1 MRRALLLL
9 SLLLATDAT
18 ADDLVLRAGNLRIEV
33 DEAAAYPGGLLV
45 VRLRSPRPLATTY
58 AILDGWRFPFF
69 ASRGVLRALVPIQVG
84 TRPGPARLGIEIRG
98 ARGRRRV
105 PVDVQ
110 VLPRSYPPR
119 VRVVPETERP
129 LFALPSR
136 ARDARL
142 LLQALRTIST
152 APAWSGRFQSPL
164 AEGPGQ
170 TGSGFGGVS
179 TYVGGSPVE
188 EMTDSIH
195 GEYHRGLDFEVPPGT
210 PVLAPAAGT
219 VLLARPLALSGITVV
234 LDHGQGVISALYH
247 LSRLDV
253 RDGQRVD
260 AGAPVG
266 LSGASGLAIGAHLHW
281 GVYVHAIA
289 VDPTAFEKLMN

>member
-1 MRRALLLL
+1 MRRALLLC
-9 SLLLATDAT
+9 SLLLATDAA
-18 ADDLVLRAGNLRIEV
+18 ADQVVGRAGNLRIEV
-33 DEAAAYPGGLLV
+33 DDAAAYPGGLLV
-45 VRLRSPRPLATTY
+45 VRLRSPRPLAATY

-84 TRPGPARLGIEIRG
+84 TRPGPATLGIEIRG

-105 PVDVQ
+105 PLVVQ
-110 VLPRSYPPR
+110 VVPRSYPPR
-119 VRVVPETERP
+119 VRVVPEAERP

-136 ARDARL
+136 TRDARV
-142 LLQALRTIST
+142 LLQALRTISP
-152 APAWSGRFQSPL
+152 APAWSGRFQSPV
-164 AEGPGQ
+164 AAGARP

-179 TYVGGSPVE
+179 TYIGGSPVE

-195 GEYHRGLDFEVPPGT
+195 GEYHRGLDFEVAPGT

-219 VLLARPLALSGITVV
+219 VILARPLALAGIALVI
-234 LDHGQGVISALYH
+234 DHGQGVISALYH
-247 LSRLDV
+247 LSRLDA
-253 RDGQRVD
+253 REGQRVD

-289 VDPTAFEKLMN
+289 VDPTAFEKLAN

>member
-1 MRRALLLL
+1 MRRALLLF
-9 SLLLATDAT
+9 SLLLANDAT
-18 ADDLVLRAGNLRIEV
+18 GEEVRRAGNLRIEM

-45 VRLRSPRPLATTY
+45 VRLRSPRPLAATY

-84 TRPGPARLGIEIRG
+84 TPPGPATLGIEIRG
-98 ARGRRRV
+98 PRGRRRV
-105 PVDVQ
+105 PLDVQ

-119 VRVVPETERP
+119 VRVVPDAERP

-152 APAWSGRFQSPL
+152 APAWSGRFQSPV
-164 AEGPGQ
+164 AGAAQ

-219 VLLARPLALSGITVV
+219 VILARPLALSGITV
-234 LDHGQGVISALYH
+234 LIDHGQGVISALYH

-253 RDGQRVD
+253 REGQRLD

-289 VDPTAFEKLMN
+289 VDPTAFERLAN